1 MGRLIVPARLSN
13 DAPTTL
19 SGRYAT
25 GQTFTKGAALARTA
39 GELVEATSPITG
51 ATLAGFAH
59 EAVASRPGYDP
70 ANSAVVLQVTGRKQ
84 EISYVVADDEQI
96 FSAQLVNN
104 SAVAIAPAVADI
116 GVAYGLKSYSVG
128 GKNEWYVDKNQTT
141 TNACVVIV
149 DIDTD
154 QNIVFFKCLAARL
167 AV

>member
-13 DAPTTL
+13 DAPTVI

-25 GQTFTKGAALARTA
+25 GQTFIKGAILARTA

-51 ATLAGFAH
+51 ATIAGVAL
-59 EAVASRPGYDP
+59 EACASRPGYDA
-70 ANSAVVLQVTGRKQ
+70 ANSPTVVTGRKQ

-104 SAVAIAPAVADI
+104 STVVVAPTTADI
-116 GVAYGLKSYSVG
+116 GVAYGIKPQVVSS
-128 GKNEWYVDKNQTT
+128 KNEWYVDKSQTAANSCCT
-141 TNACVVIV
+141 IV

-154 QNIVFFKCLAARL
+154 LNIVFFKFLSARL

>member
-1 MGRLIVPARLSN
+1 
-13 DAPTTL
+13 
-19 SGRYAT
+19 
-25 GQTFTKGAALARTA
+25 
-39 GELVEATSPITG
+39 
-51 ATLAGFAH
+51 
-59 EAVASRPGYDP
+59 
-70 ANSAVVLQVTGRKQ
+70 LQVTGRKQ

-104 SAVAIAPAVADI
+104 SSTAIAPVQADI

-141 TNACVVIV
+141 TNACVTIV

-154 QNIVFFKCLAARL
+154 QNIVFFKCLSARL